1 MTTKA
6 FNETID
12 VLPDA
17 HAIVDLPKGTLA
29 SGGNL
34 KVVRLTI
41 PAGERV
47 AEHKAGGD
55 ISVLC
60 LAGHVDFKVGD
71 KVHHLEA
78 NQMVCLSAGTLHAVE
93 AVKDAVLLV
102 NVCGK

>member
-12 VLPDA
+12 VVPDA
-17 HAIVDLPKGTLA
+17 HSVSDLPKGTLA

-34 KVVRLTI
+34 KVVRLTV
-41 PAGERV
+41 PAGDKI

-55 ISVLC
+55 ISVIC

-71 KVHHLEA
+71 KVHHLEP
-78 NQMVCLSAGTLHAVE
+78 NHLVCLSAGTLHSVE
-93 AVKDAVLLV
+93 AVKDSVLLV
-102 NVCGK
+102 NVCGS